1 MTVDPL
7 LYFIAFGAGIV
18 SFASP
23 CNIALIPTFI
33 SYIGSS
39 SKNWRQSSF
48 MSLLYSLGFSLT
60 FGIIGVIFLAGIMSL
75 ESRTYFNLIS
85 GIITILLALY
95 LFFNKD
101 IQKFTRK
108 LKEKWKKEKNSN
120 NINQENQENQE
131 NNVNQ
136 EIEINEVGN
145 TTESDNPT
153 TFNKYT
159 GYGGAFIL
167 GFTTGSSWIACVTPV
182 FGMIISIGAVQN
194 QYSTAL
200 YLMILYAM
208 GITVPFIFLGAFIG
222 IINNHL
228 LVKMIK
234 YGSILEKVF
243 ALVLVWMGIE
253 IILSGYGIRG
263 LIEFL

>member
-1 MTVDPL
+1 MTVDSM

-18 SFASP
+18 SFAAP

-101 IQKFTRK
+101 IQKLTRK
-108 LKEKWKKEKNSN
+108 LKEKWKKEKNPN
-120 NINQENQENQE
+120 YTNQENQENL
-131 NNVNQ
+131 VNQ
-136 EIEINEVGN
+136 ETERNKQNNQPESNN
-145 TTESDNPT
+145 TT

-159 GYGGAFIL
+159 GFGGAFIL

-182 FGMIISIGAVQN
+182 FGTIISIGAVQN

-208 GITVPFIFLGAFIG
+208 GITVPFIFLGALIG
-222 IINNHL
+222 FVNNRF

-234 YGSILEKVF
+234 YGSILEKFF

>member
-1 MTVDPL
+1 MTVDPT

-18 SFASP
+18 SFISP
-23 CNIALIPTFI
+23 CNVALIPTFI

-39 SKNWRQSSF
+39 SKNWKQSSF

-101 IQKFTRK
+101 IQKLTIK
-108 LKEKWKKEKNSN
+108 LKEKWN
-120 NINQENQENQE
+120 NNNQENEKNEENLENQE
-131 NNVNQ
+131 TG
-136 EIEINEVGN
+136 INEVDN
-145 TTESDNPT
+145 TAKSDNLT
-153 TFNKYT
+153 SFNKYT

-182 FGMIISIGAVQN
+182 LGTIISIGAVQN

-222 IINNHL
+222 FVNNRF

-234 YGSILEKVF
+234 YGAILEKFF

>member
-1 MTVDPL
+1 MTVDPM
-7 LYFIAFGAGIV
+7 LYLIAFGAGIV

-39 SKNWRQSSF
+39 SKNWRESSF

-75 ESRTYFNLIS
+75 ENRAYFNLIS

-101 IQKFTRK
+101 IQKLTGK
-108 LKEKWKKEKNSN
+108 LKEKWKKEKNTN
-120 NINQENQENQE
+120 YTNQEKQGNLGNQETGIVEAGN
-131 NNVNQ
+131 
-136 EIEINEVGN
+136 EIESEKSTSI
-145 TTESDNPT
+145 
-153 TFNKYT
+153 NKYT

-182 FGMIISIGAVQN
+182 LGTIISIGAVQN

-208 GITVPFIFLGAFIG
+208 GITVPFIFLGALIG
-222 IINNHL
+222 FINNRI

-234 YGSILEKVF
+234 YGAILEKIF

-253 IILSGYGIRG
+253 IILSGFGIRG

>member
-1 MTVDPL
+1 MTVDPA

-39 SKNWRQSSF
+39 SKNWRESSF

-75 ESRTYFNLIS
+75 ESRTYFNLIA

-101 IQKFTRK
+101 IQKLIRK
-108 LKEKWKKEKNSN
+108 LKEKWKKEKNPN
-120 NINQENQENQE
+120 DTNQENLENQE
-131 NNVNQ
+131 T
-136 EIEINEVGN
+136 EINEPN
-145 TTESDNPT
+145 ERPESNKNSI
-153 TFNKYT
+153 FNKYSRF
-159 GYGGAFIL
+159 GGAFIL

-182 FGMIISIGAVQN
+182 FGTIISIGAVQN

-208 GITVPFIFLGAFIG
+208 GITVPFIFLGALIG
-222 IINNHL
+222 FINNRI

>member
-1 MTVDPL
+1 MTVDPT

-18 SFASP
+18 SFISP

-39 SKNWRQSSF
+39 SKNWKQSSF

-75 ESRTYFNLIS
+75 ESRAYFNLIS

-95 LFFNKD
+95 LFFNKE
-101 IQKFTRK
+101 IQKLTRK
-108 LKEKWKKEKNSN
+108 LKEKWKKEN
-120 NINQENQENQE
+120 NTNQETG
-131 NNVNQ
+131 
-136 EIEINEVGN
+136 INEVDN
-145 TTESDNPT
+145 TAKSDNLT
-153 TFNKYT
+153 SFNKYT

-182 FGMIISIGAVQN
+182 LGTIISIGAVQN

-208 GITVPFIFLGAFIG
+208 GITVPFIILGALIG
-222 IINNHL
+222 FINNRI

-234 YGSILEKVF
+234 FGAILEKFF

>member
-1 MTVDPL
+1 MAVDL
-7 LYFIAFGAGIV
+7 ALYFIAFGAGIA
-18 SFASP
+18 SFLSP
-23 CNIALIPTFI
+23 CNISLIPTFI

-60 FGIIGVIFLAGIMSL
+60 FGIIGVIFLAGVMSL
-75 ESRTYFNLIS
+75 ESRTYFNLIA
-85 GIITILLALY
+85 GIITILLAFY

-101 IQKFTRK
+101 IQKLTRK
-108 LKEKWKKEKNSN
+108 LKEKRN
-120 NINQENQENQE
+120 NRKQENEANEENHENQETATND
-131 NNVNQ
+131 VN
-136 EIEINEVGN
+136 IE
-145 TTESDNPT
+145 TESERAT
-153 TFNKYT
+153 SFNKYT

-182 FGMIISIGAVQN
+182 FGTIISIGAVQN

-200 YLMILYAM
+200 YLMIIYAM

-222 IINNHL
+222 FINNRF

-234 YGSILEKVF
+234 YGAILEKFF

>member
-1 MTVDPL
+1 MTVDPT

-18 SFASP
+18 SFISP

-39 SKNWRQSSF
+39 SKNWKQSSF

-75 ESRTYFNLIS
+75 ESRAYFNLIS

-95 LFFNKD
+95 LFFNKE
-101 IQKFTRK
+101 IQKLTRK
-108 LKEKWKKEKNSN
+108 LKEKWKKENLA
-120 NINQENQENQE
+120 NQEIQE
-131 NNVNQ
+131 NNTNQ
-136 EIEINEVGN
+136 ETGINEVDH
-145 TTESDNPT
+145 TAKSDNST
-153 TFNKYT
+153 SFNKYT

-182 FGMIISIGAVQN
+182 LGTIISIGAVQN

-208 GITVPFIFLGAFIG
+208 GITVPFIILGAFIG
-222 IINNHL
+222 FINNRFL
-228 LVKMIK
+228 AKMIK
-234 YGSILEKVF
+234 YGAILEKFF

>member
-1 MTVDPL
+1 MAVDPT
-7 LYFIAFGAGIV
+7 LYFIAFGAGIA
-18 SFASP
+18 SFLSP

-60 FGIIGVIFLAGIMSL
+60 FGIIGIIFLAGVMSL
-75 ESRTYFNLIS
+75 ENRTYFNLIS

-95 LFFNKD
+95 LFFNKE
-101 IQKFTRK
+101 IQKQTRK
-108 LKEKWKKEKNSN
+108 LKEKWKIKKQETEENKE
-120 NINQENQENQE
+120 ILEIQETGL
-131 NNVNQ
+131 
-136 EIEINEVGN
+136 NEVGD
-145 TTESDNPT
+145 TTKSNNPAS
-153 TFNKYT
+153 FNKYT
-159 GYGGAFIL
+159 RYGGAFIL

-182 FGMIISIGAVQN
+182 LGTIISIGAVQN
-194 QYSTAL
+194 EYSTAL

-208 GITVPFIFLGAFIG
+208 GITVPFIFLGALIG
-222 IINNHL
+222 FINNRF

-234 YGSILEKVF
+234 YGAILEKIF
-243 ALVLVWMGIE
+243 ALILAWMGIE
-253 IILSGYGIRG
+253 IILSGFGIAG

>member
-1 MTVDPL
+1 MAVDPS
-7 LYFIAFGAGIV
+7 LYFIAFGAGIA
-18 SFASP
+18 SFISP
-23 CNIALIPTFI
+23 CNVALLPTFI
-33 SYIGSS
+33 SYVGSS

-60 FGIIGVIFLAGIMSL
+60 FGIIGVIFLAGVMSL

-95 LFFNKD
+95 LFFNKE
-101 IQKFTRK
+101 IQKLTRK
-108 LKEKWKKEKNSN
+108 LKEKLKYENKAIHENIEKH
-120 NINQENQENQE
+120 ENQETA
-131 NNVNQ
+131 
-136 EIEINEVGN
+136 IEDAEKN
-145 TTESDNPT
+145 TESEKT
-153 TFNKYT
+153 TSFNKYT
-159 GYGGAFIL
+159 GYGGAFVL

-182 FGMIISIGAVQN
+182 FGTIISIGAVQN

-222 IINNHL
+222 FINNRF

-234 YGSILEKVF
+234 YGAILEKFF
-243 ALVLVWMGIE
+243 ALILVWMGIE

>member
-1 MTVDPL
+1 MAVDPT
-7 LYFIAFGAGIV
+7 LYFIAFGAGIA
-18 SFASP
+18 SFISP
-23 CNIALIPTFI
+23 CNVALIPTFI

-60 FGIIGVIFLAGIMSL
+60 FGIIGVIFLAGVMSL

-101 IQKFTRK
+101 IQKLTRK
-108 LKEKWKKEKNSN
+108 LKEKWKKKNDTIHKN
-120 NINQENQENQE
+120 PET
-131 NNVNQ
+131 
-136 EIEINEVGN
+136 EIEDADNEN
-145 TTESDNPT
+145 ESEKPT
-153 TFNKYT
+153 KFYKYT
-159 GYGGAFIL
+159 GYGGAFVL

-182 FGMIISIGAVQN
+182 FGTIISIGAVQN

-200 YLMILYAM
+200 YLMIIYAM

-222 IINNHL
+222 FINNRFL
-228 LVKMIK
+228 AKMIK
-234 YGSILEKVF
+234 YGAILEKFF